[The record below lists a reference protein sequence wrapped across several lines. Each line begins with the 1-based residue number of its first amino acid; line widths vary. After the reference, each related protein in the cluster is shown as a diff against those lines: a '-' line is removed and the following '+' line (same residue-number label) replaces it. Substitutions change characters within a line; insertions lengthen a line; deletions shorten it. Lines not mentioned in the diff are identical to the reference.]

1 MCRRRAVSR
10 EKRDGGGFEKEQPW
24 TTEEQGDKRE
34 GHV

>member
-24 TTEEQGDKRE
+24 TTEEKGDKRE